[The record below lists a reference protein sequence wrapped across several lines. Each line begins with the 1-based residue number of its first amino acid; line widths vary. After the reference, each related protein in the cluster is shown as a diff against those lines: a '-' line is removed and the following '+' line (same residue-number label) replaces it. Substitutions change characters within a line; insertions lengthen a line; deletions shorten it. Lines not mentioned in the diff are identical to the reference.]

1 MGEAAQYSS
10 FFPLMEESMALL
22 TNDDRD
28 AGYLAVELTVD
39 KQLEPVTP
47 FARGPVIS
55 WICRKK
61 CMRNCGRR

>member
-1 MGEAAQYSS
+1 
-10 FFPLMEESMALL
+10 MALL

-28 AGYLAVELTVD
+28 AGYLAVELTID
-39 KQLEPVTP
+39 KQLKPVTP

-55 WICRKK
+55 WDVPEE